1 MNRIVSV
8 TLLIGGLVFMIAGIN
23 RTNTRETQDNDKW
36 LLTGKPTNKARLM
49 LFGGAGAAIVGLTM
63 SFRGR
68 KKA

>member
-8 TLLIGGLVFMIAGIN
+8 TLLITGLVFMIAGIN
-23 RTNTRETQDNDKW
+23 GTNTRESNDNW
-36 LLTGKPTNKARLM
+36 LLTGKPTNKARWM

-63 SFRGR
+63 PFRGR